1 MEHLKKLPTLGN
13 AMAGR
18 ASSGLHFVFKIGGP
32 SRSSLTLLILSVLMA
47 PLAASDDFDAL
58 VTPFLEEH
66 CLKCHGE
73 EKQKGD
79 IRLDT
84 LSRDFTNGEYAV
96 IWQDVSDML
105 ILGDMPPEEEPRPP
119 MGEITRITKAI
130 DAQLRSAA
138 ETIRGESR
146 IAIRRLSHS
155 ALDNTVEDLLGINL
169 KLSENLPA
177 DPELDGFEN
186 MAVTL
191 EANPEMVLKLQDNA
205 QKIAKHAIASGPDIR
220 EDRVYRLGTIGHGYN
235 VEERGEFV
243 ITSSS
248 RDRKHVMWPKD
259 FVAPQDGLYRIRVSA
274 FARDLRTDLEAQGIE
289 YTYTNESYQKSLP
302 KRDRIPNDEPRLVS
316 VVAIQASEARHMDA
330 ATVPGRRVGYFY
342 TSGKLGVDEVDVRL
356 KEGENIMIHYASGAI
371 LNQSPIAVVEGEKR
385 LVADLLHVNE
395 IGVSGPVIES
405 WPPKAY
411 QELVGSEKA
420 SDAEIEKSI
429 RDFLLKAFRRP
440 VPENTAQM
448 FVSLY
453 HIGLAEGLNKEESM
467 ENVVE
472 GILCSPRFLFN
483 YDQGDASDPWAL
495 ASRLSYFLWN
505 SMPDEILLKLASN
518 GKLLNERTLRKQA
531 ARMLDD
537 GKAVRFAEDFTAQ
550 WLGLKNIELMKPDPK
565 LYEDYD
571 PLLESMMRQESE
583 AFFSKVLNDN
593 IPATA
598 FLDSDFVVINERL
611 AAHYGLENVKGDDF
625 RKVELPADNPRG
637 GLLGQASILKLT
649 SNGTRTSPVVRG
661 VWVLENIL
669 GDPPSPAPADVE
681 PIEPD
686 VRGTKTIF
694 DMLSRHREIETC
706 ADCHRSID
714 PWGFGL
720 EQFDAVGAYREIY
733 RNGQPVYAKGS
744 VPGGSF
750 DGLVS
755 MKQVL
760 LDRSEQ
766 FARALTEKLFAY
778 ALGHPL
784 SFQERIIADDIAHAN
799 LAKGGGFRD
808 LILEICA
815 SPLFRGELNASVVAQ
830 N

>member
-146 IAIRRLSHS
+146 IAIRRLGHS

>member
-1 MEHLKKLPTLGN
+1 MEHLYKLPTLMN
-13 AMAGR
+13 SMVGR
-18 ASSGLHFVFKIGGP
+18 TGSVLRFFLKAGGP
-32 SRSSLTLLILSVLMA
+32 SRSSLPLVFLSVLVA
-47 PLAASDDFDAL
+47 PLSASDGFDTL

-84 LSRDFTNGEYAV
+84 LSRDFTNGEYAIV
-96 IWQDVSDML
+96 WQDVSDML
-105 ILGDMPPEEEPRPP
+105 VLGDMPPEDEPRPP
-119 MGEITRITKAI
+119 VAEITRITKAI
-130 DAQLRSAA
+130 DSELRQAA
-138 ETIRGESR
+138 ETVRGESR

-169 KLSENLPA
+169 KLSESLPA

-186 MAVTL
+186 MAITL

-220 EDRVYRLGTIGHGYN
+220 ENRIYRLDAIGHGNN

-259 FVAPQDGLYRIRVSA
+259 FVVPQDGLYRIRVSA
-274 FARDLRTDLEAQGIE
+274 FARDLRTDLEARGIE

-302 KRDRIPNDEPRLVS
+302 SRNRIPNGDPRLVS
-316 VVAIQASEARHMDA
+316 IVAIQASEARHMDA

-342 TSGKLGVDEVDVRL
+342 TGGELSVDEVEVRL

-371 LNQSPIAVVEGEKR
+371 LNRSPLAIVEGEER
-385 LVADLLHVNE
+385 LVADLLYVDE
-395 IGVSGPVIES
+395 IGVSGPVIQS

-411 QELVGSEKA
+411 QDLVGSEKA
-420 SDAEIEKSI
+420 SDKKIEKRI
-429 RDFLLKAFRRP
+429 EDFLFKAFRRP
-440 VPENTAQM
+440 VPEKTANM
-448 FVSLY
+448 FMALY
-453 HIGLAEGLNKEESM
+453 QAGLDEGLSKEESM

-483 YDQGDASDPWAL
+483 YDHGDANDAWGL

-505 SMPDEILLKLASN
+505 SMPDETLLKLARS
-518 GKLLNERTLRKQA
+518 GKLIEERTLRKQA
-531 ARMLDD
+531 ARLLADD
-537 GKAVRFAEDFTAQ
+537 KAERFVHDFTSQ
-550 WLGLKNIELMKPDPK
+550 WLGLKDIELMRPDPK

-571 PLLESMMRQESE
+571 PLLESMMRHESE
-583 AFFSKVLNDN
+583 AFFSRVLQDN
-593 IPATA
+593 RSVTE

-611 AAHYGLENVKGDDF
+611 AEHYGLEDVKGDDF
-625 RKVELPADNPRG
+625 REVELPASNPRG

-661 VWVLENIL
+661 VWILENIL
-669 GDPPSPAPADVE
+669 GDPPAPAPADVE

-686 VRGTKTIF
+686 VRGTKTIY

-720 EQFDAVGAYREIY
+720 EHFDAVGSYRDVY

-744 VPGGSF
+744 VPNGSF

-760 LDRSEQ
+760 LERSEQ
-766 FARALTEKLFAY
+766 FTRALTEKLFAY

-799 LAKGGGFRD
+799 LESGGGFKD

-815 SPLFRGELNASVVAQ
+815 SPLFRGELNTAVVAQ